1 MGIGISIPIFNGLY
15 KYNNIARKRN
25 ALATA
30 EANRDIKFQEVEVE
44 IRKAVQ
50 DMRGAAKEFVSAD
63 KKVSALNLS
72 HQANTR
78 KYEEG
83 LMTVIELQ
91 TSSNDL
97 LEAKA
102 QRLNC
107 GLQYLLKE
115 RVVMYYKG
123 ITYLDQE

>member
-1 MGIGISIPIFNGLY
+1 
-15 KYNNIARKRN
+15 
-25 ALATA
+25 
-30 EANRDIKFQEVEVE
+30 
-44 IRKAVQ
+44 
-50 DMRGAAKEFVSAD
+50 MRGAAKQFISAD
-63 KKVSALNLS
+63 KKVNALVLS
-72 HQANTR
+72 HEANSR

-91 TSSNDL
+91 TSSNSL
-97 LEAKA
+97 LEARA
-102 QRLNC
+102 ERLNQ